1 MDEKVFKVI
10 TRNGKTKEETE
21 YKPVEIEGYTTSDF
35 VKKIVDMFGNGEE
48 VPAITIKDYKT
59 DKHLITLYYDKK
71 FSRYYVAGTNRL
83 F

>member
-1 MDEKVFKVI
+1 MKKEFKII
-10 TRNGKTKEETE
+10 THNETTKEKTE

-35 VKKIVDMFGNGEE
+35 VNKIVDMFGKGEE
-48 VPAITIKDYKT
+48 VPAITIRDFKT

-71 FSRYYVAGTNRL
+71 LNRYYVAGTNTI